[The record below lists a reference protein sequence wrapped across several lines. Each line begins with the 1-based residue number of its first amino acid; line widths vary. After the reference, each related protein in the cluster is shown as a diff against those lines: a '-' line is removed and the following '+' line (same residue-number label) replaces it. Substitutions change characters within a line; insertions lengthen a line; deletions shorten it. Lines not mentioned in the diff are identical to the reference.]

1 MQKRTI
7 LQLALALVALAA
19 IMAGST
25 SGALAATDPDTEIRY
40 YRMSTFTGADANG
53 TQIKVLAPQQ
63 DMSYPRNCTLYMVV
77 SNYGAGILE
86 VRAGGQLLGTVA
98 PKDLSMITFSTLTG
112 SNNAIYPLELVLD
125 GKRLL
130 VISYVLTSVS
140 FELVN
145 ETNLPQMEQIQAA
158 WQDRLNKERA
168 LREWNTTIEIDQDVL
183 AALEAARTPILICS
197 VLGVVGIFS
206 AFAVKWGSRLIS
218 PLNGINY
225 GVLILAALLL
235 GLFDVYTG
243 LLKGNLLYFVPFAAA
258 YMGTYYL
265 YRLPTVS
272 TARMDIKEHR
282 LTVGQRVY
290 YEDAEDGQWCEALQD
305 WRRVLARWVRGD
317 RCIVTAN
324 GSLVPDWTLVDN
336 DTLEESPLL
345 MVNSEKTADV
355 RSKPIEEQSIKERIL
370 GAPGDSK
377 RELNLAKGGQF
388 SHVDYLVNPDGW
400 TKIMQENQRQ
410 FQAIHRLLSS
420 IPTLSRSL
428 AEEII
433 EYIHGYRAEEPTRLF
448 RTFIIRTLQ
457 RDPMAM
463 IDGDIWERYQK
474 FKDSRPDLG
483 KLVSDLDNEIK
494 NQERPLDRDS
504 LQDPD
509 LSAGHMSNGRGAGQ

>member
-19 IMAGST
+19 IMASST
-25 SGALAATDPDTEIRY
+25 SGALAADTPDTEIRY

-53 TQIKVLAPQQ
+53 TQVKVLAPQQ
-63 DMSYPRNCTLYMVV
+63 DMSYPRNCTLYLVA
-77 SNYGAGILE
+77 SNYAAGILE
-86 VRAGGQLLGTVA
+86 IRAGGQLLGTVA
-98 PKDLSMITFSTLTG
+98 PKDLSMITFSTPTG
-112 SNNAIYPLELVLD
+112 SNSTYPLEFSID

-130 VISYVLTSVS
+130 IISYQLTSVK
-140 FELVN
+140 FEVVA
-145 ETNLPQMEQIQAA
+145 ETNMPQMEEIQAS
-158 WQDRLNKERA
+158 WRDKLNKERA
-168 LREWNTTIEIDQDVL
+168 LRERNTTVLIDQDVL

-206 AFAVKWGSRLIS
+206 AFSFKWGSRLIS

-235 GLFDVYTG
+235 GVFDLYTG
-243 LLKGNLLYFVPFAAA
+243 LLRGNLLYFVPFAAA

-336 DTLEESPLL
+336 DTFEESPLL

-355 RSKPIEEQSIKERIL
+355 KGKPVEEQTLKERIL

-388 SHVDYLVNPDGW
+388 SHVDYLVNPEAW
-400 TKIMQENQRQ
+400 TGIMSENQRL
-410 FQAIHRLLSS
+410 FQGIHRMMSS

-433 EYIHGYRAEEPTRLF
+433 EYLQGYEAEEPTKRF
-448 RTFIIRTLQ
+448 RTFIVRTIQRNPTALLQ
-457 RDPMAM
+457 
-463 IDGDIWERYQK
+463 GNIWERYQQAK
-474 FKDSRPDLG
+474 ADSSLG
-483 KLVSDLDNEIK
+483 KLIDDVDREIK
-494 NQERPLDRDS
+494 AQDPILPKAELRDRDR
-504 LQDPD
+504 
-509 LSAGHMSNGRGAGQ
+509 SAGHMGTAPGKEG